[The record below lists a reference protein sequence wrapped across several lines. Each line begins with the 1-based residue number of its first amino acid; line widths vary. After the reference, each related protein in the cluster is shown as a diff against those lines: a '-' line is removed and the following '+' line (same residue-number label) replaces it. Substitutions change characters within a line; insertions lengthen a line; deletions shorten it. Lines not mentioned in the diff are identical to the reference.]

1 MSEQSRPLACT
12 LAELLQEM
20 GIELFGAA
28 AVGCMALFYA
38 LEERSP
44 SFILLFAVACLAAS
58 SYAVLIRTWPFAVI
72 EFLWAGLALRR
83 WMGATATRRRT
94 S

>member
-1 MSEQSRPLACT
+1 
-12 LAELLQEM
+12 M

-44 SFILLFAVACLAAS
+44 SFILLFVLACLAAS
-58 SYAVLIRTWPFAVI
+58 AYAVLIRSWPFAVI
-72 EFLWAGLALRR
+72 EFVWAGLALRR
-83 WMGATATRRRT
+83 WLGAPASRRRT
-94 S
+94 A